1 MVADQQTVK
10 IGAVGPRSVMGRETR
25 SSDIFPGVVI
35 DGVPGF
41 GLNTMDRGVGW
52 HNAIRGSKE
61 AYLREVPKLAAERG
75 WDAVS
80 VGGAP
85 IELMNPGLYS
95 DLAELLSIPVTTAMV
110 SCSAAIK
117 AFSAHKALLMT
128 GFFEGLDE
136 MLYGYYAHEGIEL
149 VWPAVKPFKEYDDAA
164 RADPEVLFN
173 LVKETLQTAKG
184 IELVYFQGAINSGP
198 IVNKI
203 ETELGLPV
211 VTSATANYWYLLSRL
226 GKSYKIQGAERLLTE
241 WRPLKS

>member
-1 MVADQQTVK
+1 MIDRPSVK
-10 IGAVGPRSVMGRETR
+10 LGSVGPRSVTGGETR
-25 SSDIFPGVVI
+25 SSVLFPGVVI
-35 DGVPGF
+35 DTVPGF
-41 GLNTMDRGVGW
+41 GLNTMNRGAGW
-52 HNAIRGSKE
+52 HNAIRGTKE
-61 AYLREVPKLAAERG
+61 AYLREVPKLAAERS

-85 IELMNPGLYS
+85 IELMNPGLYT
-95 DLAELLSIPVTTAMV
+95 DLVERLSIPVTTAMV

-117 AFSAHKALLMT
+117 AFSAHRALLMT

-149 VWPAVKPFKEYDDAA
+149 VWPAAKPFTEYDDAA

-203 ETELGLPV
+203 EAELGLPV
-211 VTSATANYWYLLSRL
+211 VTSATANYWYLLSKL
-226 GKSYKIQGAERLLTE
+226 GKTYKIQGAERLLSE

>member
-1 MVADQQTVK
+1 MLNKLQSARVGR
-10 IGAVGPRSVMGRETR
+10 IVGPPERQARASGGWTITPFTAVLVCIALSACQTYPSRAT
-25 SSDIFPGVVI
+25 SS
-35 DGVPGF
+35 
-41 GLNTMDRGVGW
+41 
-52 HNAIRGSKE
+52 
-61 AYLREVPKLAAERG
+61 
-75 WDAVS
+75 
-80 VGGAP
+80 
-85 IELMNPGLYS
+85 
-95 DLAELLSIPVTTAMV
+95 V

-149 VWPAVKPFKEYDDAA
+149 VWPAAKPFTEYDDAA
-164 RADPEVLFN
+164 RADPEILFN
-173 LVKETLQTAKG
+173 LVKETLQRAKG

-226 GKSYKIQGAERLLTE
+226 GKTYKIQGAERLLSE
-241 WRPLKS
+241 WRALKS